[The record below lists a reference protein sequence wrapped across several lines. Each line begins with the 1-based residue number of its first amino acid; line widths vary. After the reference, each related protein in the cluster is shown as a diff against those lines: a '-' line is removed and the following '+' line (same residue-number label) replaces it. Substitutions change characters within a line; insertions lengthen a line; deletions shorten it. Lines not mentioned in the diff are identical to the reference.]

1 MAANRFA
8 SGSVSGYI
16 PPTSYEVMEEVYDE
30 SYEPTQEGQYQ
41 KERDRERE
49 SGACCRGLPRATGKQ
64 NGVP

>member
-41 KERDRERE
+41 KERERE
-49 SGACCRGLPRATGKQ
+49 WGLLSWVATS
-64 NGVP
+64 NR

>member
-41 KERDRERE
+41 KERETGRERE
-49 SGACCRGLPRATGKQ
+49 REREWGLLSWVATS
-64 NGVP
+64 NR

>member
-30 SYEPTQEGQYQ
+30 SYEPTQEGQ
-41 KERDRERE
+41 
-49 SGACCRGLPRATGKQ
+49 
-64 NGVP
+64 